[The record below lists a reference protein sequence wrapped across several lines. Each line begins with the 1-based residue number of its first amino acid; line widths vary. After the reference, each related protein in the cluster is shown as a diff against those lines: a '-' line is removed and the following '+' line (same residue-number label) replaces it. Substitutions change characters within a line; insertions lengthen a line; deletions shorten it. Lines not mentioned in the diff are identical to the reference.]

1 MSMLGAYI
9 KELREKNDLSLREL
23 AKRLG
28 GMSAAF
34 LSDIELGRR
43 YPSDEVLAKMAIQL
57 GVTLEDMK
65 KRDARLPMKELK
77 ELVERNPVYG
87 LAFRRVA
94 EEGVSPEDLM
104 KLADDQKSGEPSE
117 GELIELMQDH
127 SESDLTTS

>member
-43 YPSDEVLAKMAIQL
+43 YPSDEVLAKMATQL

-94 EEGVSPEDLM
+94 EEGVSPEDIM

-117 GELIELMQDH
+117 
-127 SESDLTTS
+127 

>member
-1 MSMLGAYI
+1 MTSYRSHRKLTAMSMLGAYI

-43 YPSDEVLAKMAIQL
+43 YPSDEVLAKMATQL

-117 GELIELMQDH
+117 
-127 SESDLTTS
+127 

>member
-9 KELREKNDLSLREL
+9 KELRKKNDLSLREL

-43 YPSDEVLAKMAIQL
+43 YPSDEVLAKMATQL

-65 KRDARLPMKELK
+65 KRDARLPMPPLNFTFGGEI
-77 ELVERNPVYG
+77 RPQG
-87 LAFRRVA
+87 QP
-94 EEGVSPEDLM
+94 SPE
-104 KLADDQKSGEPSE
+104 PST
-117 GELIELMQDH
+117 G
-127 SESDLTTS
+127 LTRE